1 MKTRNQM
8 RSLAKA
14 VNLTEGNPLVC
25 ITRFALPLILGNIFQ
40 LLYTLA
46 DSIIVG
52 KALGSDSLAAVGATS
67 MVISLVMYFIQ
78 GSTTGFSIHT
88 AQKYGAGDKKAVRE
102 SVAVSLLL
110 SAIFS
115 LLLTLV
121 FCGFSPQIMY
131 LMKIP
136 DNIYQEAYEYMFII
150 LLGTFTTVYYNMISN
165 ILRAF
170 GDSTT
175 PLVYLIISSILHI
188 GLAILFVLPLH
199 MGVAGA
205 AWATVLSQLVSAVLC
220 LISGIRHYEEMHLH
234 KEDFKNFKN
243 AALAHLRIGLPL
255 GFQMSVMCIGQIAM
269 QISVNAMGSAAIA
282 GYTAAAKVDQLCI
295 QVDNALG
302 SSIATYVSQNYGA
315 LKWQRIKDGV
325 RISFF
330 QMESINAIIGIII
343 LIWKT
348 PMVSLFLTNPSAE
361 ILYYANGYLTAIAP
375 SYLLVTLIMV
385 YRTAVQSMDN
395 TRAPFAACII
405 ELIMRSSSTLIICH
419 IAGYVGVCLATPLAW
434 IGASLFIVPVYFRM
448 MKKLDS
454 NPGLAN
460 STV

>member
-234 KEDFKNFKN
+234 KEDF
-243 AALAHLRIGLPL
+243 
-255 GFQMSVMCIGQIAM
+255 
-269 QISVNAMGSAAIA
+269 
-282 GYTAAAKVDQLCI
+282 
-295 QVDNALG
+295 
-302 SSIATYVSQNYGA
+302 
-315 LKWQRIKDGV
+315 
-325 RISFF
+325 
-330 QMESINAIIGIII
+330 
-343 LIWKT
+343 
-348 PMVSLFLTNPSAE
+348 
-361 ILYYANGYLTAIAP
+361 
-375 SYLLVTLIMV
+375 
-385 YRTAVQSMDN
+385 
-395 TRAPFAACII
+395 
-405 ELIMRSSSTLIICH
+405 
-419 IAGYVGVCLATPLAW
+419 
-434 IGASLFIVPVYFRM
+434 
-448 MKKLDS
+448 
-454 NPGLAN
+454 
-460 STV
+460 